1 MNGWIKIDRRIVN
14 MDGYFGEKFNRTMCW
29 IDLLLLAEWKDER
42 SFFIR
47 GNRVTAKRGQV
58 VMSAED
64 LAKRWNLNRRT
75 VIKRLQEFEED
86 ERITISHSKLVNTIT
101 IVNFESY
108 QGCSKAGKTEMYD
121 AQQNLN
127 AIVRYTD
134 RYEEDI
140 QQSAQQSAQ
149 QNVTQSTQQNAQ
161 QNLTS
166 IDCDSDCYNEYTKN
180 DAQQSAQQNAQQSAQ
195 PIKNNK
201 NNIKENLLTKVK
213 EISSPPGGA
222 EVLGR
227 SEIHFSKIKD
237 LWNNTCL
244 SYSKLITLS
253 EARKNKIRNRIEE
266 MGGEEKAIPILQQVF
281 SNLQESKFLKGDNA
295 RGWKANFDWVFNND
309 KNWVKVYE
317 GNYENRKSDGFNSV
331 PNQTYDGQTAVDK
344 FTTDFAEWINGIPIG

>member
-58 VMSAED
+58 VMSLKD
-64 LAKRWNLNRRT
+64 LGERWGMTRMSVMRKLR
-75 VIKRLQEFEED
+75 EFEDD
-86 ERITISHSKLVNTIT
+86 EMISVTHSKVANIITILKYD
-101 IVNFESY
+101 EY
-108 QGCSKAGKTEMYD
+108 QGEVKSQTKPCKSEIGQKGREKKRVTLCD
-121 AQQNLN
+121 TPCDTL
-127 AIVRYTD
+127 
-134 RYEEDI
+134 
-140 QQSAQQSAQ
+140 
-149 QNVTQSTQQNAQ
+149 NVTPDVIPKINT
-161 QNLTS
+161 T
-166 IDCDSDCYNEYTKN
+166 DSESKEYNDKMKN
-180 DAQQSAQQNAQQSAQ
+180 DVTPDVTPDVTKSAQ